1 MKKKILTAVLSM
13 VLCLGMSTSVFAA
26 SSVTGS
32 TQGSYAT
39 VNGQQIEVQVSEIL
53 SMNEV
58 QKAKADNALFSKFNN
73 VDWSAVETEE
83 EVEAISNEVYTEFI
97 KETIGVTVSGVE
109 TMNIRDIK
117 APAGVDMSAG
127 VPITFEAPGIAAG
140 DNVIVI
146 HLTDA
151 GEWENIPAVAG
162 DGVITGTFTS
172 LSPVFYFEVTG
183 VAAETSGSEEHY
195 HSYAA
200 VVVEPTETTW
210 GYTMYSCGCGYNYAS
225 EYVAPTGA
233 VAATSPKTADS
244 AMPAVAM
251 LIAFVSVAG
260 IAVVSRRKACVR

>member
-32 TQGSYAT
+32 TQGAYAT
-39 VNGQQIEVQVSEIL
+39 VNGQQIEVQVSNVVTFNEIQH
-53 SMNEV
+53 E
-58 QKAKADNALFSKFNN
+58 KANSVWFEKFDAI
-73 VDWSAVETEE
+73 DWENLTDEE
-83 EVEAISNEVYTEFI
+83 CMAASNAISCSFI
-97 KETIGVTVSGVE
+97 EKTIGVKVSGVG
-109 TMNIRDIK
+109 MRDMVELK

-127 VPITFEAPGIAAG
+127 VPITFETPGIAAG

-183 VAAETSGSEEHY
+183 TETASEEHY
-195 HSYAA
+195 HSFATT
-200 VVVEPTETTW
+200 VVAPTETTW
-210 GYTMYSCGCGYNYAS
+210 GYTIYTCACGYNYVG
-225 EYVAPTGA
+225 EYVAPTSA

-244 AMPAVAM
+244 AMPALAM
-251 LIAFVSVAG
+251 MIAFVSVAG

>member
-32 TQGSYAT
+32 TQGAYAT
-39 VNGQQIEVQVSEIL
+39 VNGQQIEVQYSVAL
-53 SMNEV
+53 SLNEV
-58 QKAKADNALFSKFNN
+58 QSEKVDKALVVKFDN
-73 VDWSAVETEE
+73 VDWSAVKTEE
-83 EVEAISNEVYTEFI
+83 EAEAIYSEIYAGFI
-97 KETIGVTVSGVE
+97 KETIGVTVPGVE
-109 TMNIRDIK
+109 TMNIREIK
-117 APAGVDMSAG
+117 APAGLDMSAG
-127 VPITFEAPGIAAG
+127 VPITFETPEIVAG

-162 DGVITGTFTS
+162 NGVITGTFTS
-172 LSPVFYFEVTG
+172 LSPVFYFKVTG
-183 VAAETSGSEEHY
+183 VAAEASGSEEHY

-210 GYTMYSCGCGYNYAS
+210 GYTMYSCECGYNYAS

-244 AMPAVAM
+244 AMPALAM
-251 LIAFVSVAG
+251 MIAFVSVAG

>member
-32 TQGSYAT
+32 TQGAYAT
-39 VNGQQIEVQVSEIL
+39 VNGQRIEVQVSNVVTFNEIQH
-53 SMNEV
+53 E
-58 QKAKADNALFSKFNN
+58 KANSVWFEKFDAI
-73 VDWSAVETEE
+73 DWENLTDEE
-83 EVEAISNEVYTEFI
+83 CMAASNAISCSFI
-97 KETIGVTVSGVE
+97 EKTIGVKVSGVG
-109 TMNIRDIK
+109 MRDMVEIK
-117 APAGVDMSAG
+117 PLAGVDMSAG
-127 VPITFEAPGIAAG
+127 VPITFETPGIAAG

-183 VAAETSGSEEHY
+183 VAAEASGSEEHY

-210 GYTMYSCGCGYNYAS
+210 GYTMYSCECGYNYAS

-244 AMPAVAM
+244 AMPALAM
-251 LIAFVSVAG
+251 MIAFVSVAG